1 LLQIIK
7 NMTTVIINEKTK
19 EGKKLLDFLK
29 SFSSKR
35 FIKIEI
41 EPNETTK
48 KAIQEAREGKLTK
61 AKNVDDLMELL
72 NS

>member
-1 LLQIIK
+1 
-7 NMTTVIINEKTK
+7 MTTVIINEKTEK
-19 EGKKLLDFLK
+19 GKKQNAFLT
-29 SFSSKR
+29 SFSSER
-35 FIKIEI
+35 FIKIEK

>member
-1 LLQIIK
+1 
-7 NMTTVIINEKTK
+7 MTTVIINEKTVK
-19 EGKKLLDFLK
+19 GKKLLDFLK
-29 SFSSKR
+29 SFSGES
-35 FIKIEI
+35 FFTIKN
-41 EPNETTK
+41 EPNERTK